1 MTAKALL
8 AALTAAAL
16 ATPAVGEPDLTGTW
30 ERYPQPGDTPD
41 PALVSPPI
49 PDPPLKPEYKAPWEA
64 NQAKLA
70 ARIAEGQP
78 AGDNYVHCL
87 PDGMP
92 AMMQGMFPMEIF
104 QRPEQ
109 INVTQEAFN
118 QTRRIYLG
126 ETLPDASELDPTF
139 YGHSVAR
146 WDGDTLVIETT
157 NLNGEAWLNLGGDVM
172 SDAMHITE
180 RYKMLNATTMSFE
193 AMIDDPKVYTRPWT
207 MVSALT
213 RNKEQGFE
221 IWEQACHEGNRSVQ
235 GQLELGMKPFS
246 GVTPPR

>member
-1 MTAKALL
+1 MMARALL

-16 ATPAVGEPDLTGTW
+16 AAPAAGEPDLTGTW
-30 ERYPQPGDTPD
+30 ERYPLPGDTPD

-78 AGDNYVHCL
+78 AGDNYVHCI

-109 INVTQEAFN
+109 INITQEAFS
-118 QTRRIYLG
+118 QTRRIYMG
-126 ETLPDASELDPTF
+126 ETLKPASELDPMF
-139 YGHSVAR
+139 YGHSVGH
-146 WDGDTLVIETT
+146 WEGDTLVIETT
-157 NLNGEAWLNLGGDVM
+157 GVKLNVQYRWTPHSEDM
-172 SDAMHITE
+172 KITE
-180 RYKMLNATTMSFE
+180 RIHLLTPDILRNDITVEDAYLE
-193 AMIDDPKVYTRPWT
+193 RPWT
-207 MVSALT
+207 YSYTYRRMPGYKLLEYVCEDNREYVDESGMARL
-213 RNKEQGFE
+213 R
-221 IWEQACHEGNRSVQ
+221 IEGSQ
-235 GQLELGMKPFS
+235 
-246 GVTPPR
+246 